1 MDKNTITG
9 LVLIGILLVG
19 FSFLSRPSEEQI
31 AAQKKYYDSI
41 AVVQQQEEALKAKTE
56 AALANSQKEVA
67 SAADSSALFFNA
79 LHGTDSKISIQNNVA
94 EITFTT
100 KGGRVYSAMLKDYM
114 AQDKKTPVMLFDG
127 DDASMNFNFYN
138 KAGVIQTKDY
148 FFEAVNKT
156 DSSVTMRLAADSA
169 SYIDFIY
176 TLKPD
181 SYLMNFEIKATGM
194 ENKLAST
201 KYVDIDWSQ
210 RARQL
215 EKGFTYENRLSE
227 LTYKVTGDNVDNLS
241 AAKDDSQDLP
251 GRIDWVAFKNQF
263 FSSVFI
269 AEQDFD
275 KVSVKSRMEQQGS
288 GYIKDYSA
296 EMNTF
301 FDPSG
306 KEPTEMYFYFGPN
319 HFKTLKALDKGR
331 DEKWELHRLVYLGWP
346 LIRWINQFI
355 TINVFD
361 WLSGWGLSM
370 GIVLLI
376 LTIMVKVLVYP
387 ATWKTYMSS
396 AKMRVLKPKIDE
408 INKKY
413 PKQEDAMKKQH
424 ARRRRLRP
432 GESLGALHVQPPHGR
447 LMTRHDELLAEAVLR
462 EVRGLTTRQAVLRLF
477 ELGLVSRR
485 GCEQCAIRDEIGR
498 LEKEGMSRCEAF
510 EVTAG
515 KLCCSYEKVRNAFY
529 DTYKH

>member
-56 AALANSQKEVA
+56 AALADSKKETAA
-67 SAADSSALFFNA
+67 SVADSSALFFNA
-79 LHGTDSKISIQNNVA
+79 MHGTDSKISIQNNVA
-94 EITFTT
+94 EITLTT

-138 KAGVIQTKDY
+138 KEGAIQTKDY

-156 DSSVTMRLAADSA
+156 DSSVTMRLAANSD

-194 ENKLAST
+194 SDKLAST

-227 LTYKVTGDNVDNLS
+227 LTYKVTGENVDNLS
-241 AAKDDSQDLP
+241 AAKDDDKKLES
-251 GRIDWVAFKNQF
+251 RIDWVAFKNQF

-269 AEQDFD
+269 AEQDFE
-275 KVSVKSRMEQQGS
+275 KVSVKSRMEQQG
-288 GYIKDYSA
+288 
-296 EMNTF
+296 
-301 FDPSG
+301 
-306 KEPTEMYFYFGPN
+306 
-319 HFKTLKALDKGR
+319 L
-331 DEKWELHRLVYLGWP
+331 LG
-346 LIRWINQFI
+346 
-355 TINVFD
+355 
-361 WLSGWGLSM
+361 
-370 GIVLLI
+370 
-376 LTIMVKVLVYP
+376 
-387 ATWKTYMSS
+387 
-396 AKMRVLKPKIDE
+396 
-408 INKKY
+408 
-413 PKQEDAMKKQH
+413 
-424 ARRRRLRP
+424 
-432 GESLGALHVQPPHGR
+432 
-447 LMTRHDELLAEAVLR
+447 
-462 EVRGLTTRQAVLRLF
+462 
-477 ELGLVSRR
+477 
-485 GCEQCAIRDEIGR
+485 
-498 LEKEGMSRCEAF
+498 
-510 EVTAG
+510 
-515 KLCCSYEKVRNAFY
+515 
-529 DTYKH
+529 

>member
-41 AVVQQQEEALKAKTE
+41 ALVQQQEEALKAKTE
-56 AALANSQKEVA
+56 AALANNKKEA
-67 SAADSSALFFNA
+67 ATTADSSALFFNA
-79 LHGTDSKISIQNNVA
+79 MHGTDSKISIQNNVA
-94 EITFTT
+94 EITFAT
-100 KGGRVYSAMLKDYM
+100 KGGRVYSATLKEYM
-114 AQDKKTPVMLFDG
+114 AQDKKTPIVLFDG

-138 KAGVIQTKDY
+138 KEGAIQTKDY

-194 ENKLAST
+194 ADKLAST
-201 KYVDIDWSQ
+201 NYVDIDWSQ

-227 LTYKVTGDNVDNLS
+227 LTYKVTGDDVDNLS
-241 AAKDDSQDLP
+241 AAKDDSQELQ
-251 GRIDWVAFKNQF
+251 GHIDWVAFKNQF

-306 KEPTEMYFYFGPN
+306 KEPTEMHFYFGPN

-331 DEKWELHRLVYLGWP
+331 TEKWELHRLVYLG
-346 LIRWINQFI
+346 
-355 TINVFD
+355 
-361 WLSGWGLSM
+361 
-370 GIVLLI
+370 
-376 LTIMVKVLVYP
+376 
-387 ATWKTYMSS
+387 
-396 AKMRVLKPKIDE
+396 
-408 INKKY
+408 
-413 PKQEDAMKKQH
+413 
-424 ARRRRLRP
+424 
-432 GESLGALHVQPPHGR
+432 
-447 LMTRHDELLAEAVLR
+447 
-462 EVRGLTTRQAVLRLF
+462 
-477 ELGLVSRR
+477 
-485 GCEQCAIRDEIGR
+485 
-498 LEKEGMSRCEAF
+498 
-510 EVTAG
+510 
-515 KLCCSYEKVRNAFY
+515 
-529 DTYKH
+529 